1 MARDSTISSGPP
13 ALPPRGRR
21 ASLSPGPT
29 RREAGRPPLIRDRP
43 TFEMLSLSVTHELR
57 QSLSLIRGYAELL
70 ATRELGEADRA
81 AAVAAIR
88 AAAARLGGSLDRLE
102 RTDGTRRLRF
112 GPHGER
118 ELFDLRA

>member
-1 MARDSTISSGPP
+1 MRPLLNRDQ
-13 ALPPRGRR
+13 
-21 ASLSPGPT
+21 
-29 RREAGRPPLIRDRP
+29 P
-43 TFEMLSLSVTHELR
+43 TFEMLSLSITHELR

-70 ATRELGEADRA
+70 ATREMGEADRA